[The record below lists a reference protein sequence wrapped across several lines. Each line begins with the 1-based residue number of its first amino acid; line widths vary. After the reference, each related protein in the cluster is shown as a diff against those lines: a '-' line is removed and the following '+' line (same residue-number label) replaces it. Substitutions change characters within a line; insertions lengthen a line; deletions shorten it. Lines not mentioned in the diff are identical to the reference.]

1 MTDIPEDIRAAARD
15 LRRVV
20 HISSNPK
27 SCDEAIARALLSERE
42 ATEARTIERCAK
54 VAETMP
60 LEILHFYPRPE
71 VRPAIKTTDN
81 FRRHRRRH
89 PLPRK
94 GIAPMYEYAIS
105 DGEGTL
111 LGYGTAL
118 EVIANGFTTSINIRI
133 GRVAF
138 WRTLPS
144 GTVIFAPCSEDCET
158 GR

>member
-1 MTDIPEDIRAAARD
+1 
-15 LRRVV
+15 
-20 HISSNPK
+20 
-27 SCDEAIARALLSERE
+27 
-42 ATEARTIERCAK
+42 
-54 VAETMP
+54 
-60 LEILHFYPRPE
+60 
-71 VRPAIKTTDN
+71 
-81 FRRHRRRH
+81 
-89 PLPRK
+89 
-94 GIAPMYEYAIS
+94 MYEYAIS